1 MAPPPGFFG
10 ASMGSG
16 PQLIPQQQQQQ
27 PPMMQPPQQAPM
39 QAAGGAAPA
48 KLVNGMSE
56 DRARMLGLIK

>member
-1 MAPPPGFFG
+1 
-10 ASMGSG
+10 
-16 PQLIPQQQQQQ
+16 
-27 PPMMQPPQQAPM
+27 MMQPPQQAPM